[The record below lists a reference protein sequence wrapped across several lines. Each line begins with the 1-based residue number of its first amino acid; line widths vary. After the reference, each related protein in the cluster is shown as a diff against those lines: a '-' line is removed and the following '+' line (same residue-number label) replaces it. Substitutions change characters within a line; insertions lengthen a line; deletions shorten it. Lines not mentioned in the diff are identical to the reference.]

1 MSPLIIAGVS
11 LLILAAVSVMALWAW
26 LQITRDV
33 VAEEGDE
40 DAAGGEGTPEALAVV
55 PEIQRAQRTDAA
67 DLASKQG
74 NESASST

>member
-1 MSPLIIAGVS
+1 MSQLIIAGVF

-40 DAAGGEGTPEALAVV
+40 DSAEGEGTPEALVVV
-55 PEIQRAQRTDAA
+55 PEIQRARRADAA
-67 DLASKQG
+67 DLA
-74 NESASST
+74 